1 MNMAAEGVEHMNKR
15 CQEAFD
21 LIKYV
26 FKIDELYDD
35 QMRLIKAFCNGQNI
49 FFNAPTGYG
58 KSIVFQSLPWVYD
71 ILQEQTIGISTLI
84 VISPLKSLME
94 DQCNH
99 MKEIGISSIA
109 LYSENSSNATTASD
123 REYENILKN
132 VREGKYSLVFASPE
146 FLLGKKAW
154 RNLLCSEVFQDHCI
168 GVAYDEAHIIA
179 QW

>member
-15 CQEAFD
+15 YQEAFD

-35 QMRLIKAFCNGQNI
+35 QMKLIKAFCNGQNI

-132 VREGKYSLVFASPE
+132 VREGEYSLV
-146 FLLGKKAW
+146 LLPLNVYLVKK
-154 RNLLCSEVFQDHCI
+154 RGETFVL
-168 GVAYDEAHIIA
+168 
-179 QW
+179 